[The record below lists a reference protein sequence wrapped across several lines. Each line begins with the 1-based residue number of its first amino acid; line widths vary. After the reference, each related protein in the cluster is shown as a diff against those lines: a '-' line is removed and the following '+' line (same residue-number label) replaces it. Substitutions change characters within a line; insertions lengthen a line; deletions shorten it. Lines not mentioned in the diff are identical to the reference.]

1 MWLRVLVSNNEKQ
14 IIGKLFSVSANM
26 PKFLNRFPNAKILYM
41 VRDPLS
47 VIPSGLSLVTG
58 VLDKKFGFWSLDKSK
73 RDRYIKRL
81 YSALIEL
88 IKRFHEDW
96 KSGKIDKD
104 KVMIVHFDRMM
115 NDFDG
120 LMKDIMNF
128 IEIEP
133 TENLINDIKITSEKQ
148 RSFKSKHKYDL
159 DKFGLTEEQIINDCD
174 FIYKSFLNEEKNN
187 V

>member
-58 VLDKKFGFWSLDKSK
+58 VLDKKFGFWTLDKSK

-133 TENLINDIKITSEKQ
+133 TQNLINDIKITSEKQ
-148 RSFKSKHKYDL
+148 KEVLKVN
-159 DKFGLTEEQIINDCD
+159 TNMI
-174 FIYKSFLNEEKNN
+174 
-187 V
+187 

>member
-73 RDRYIKRL
+73 RDRYIKD
-81 YSALIEL
+81 YTA
-88 IKRFHEDW
+88 H
-96 KSGKIDKD
+96 
-104 KVMIVHFDRMM
+104 
-115 NDFDG
+115 
-120 LMKDIMNF
+120 
-128 IEIEP
+128 
-133 TENLINDIKITSEKQ
+133 
-148 RSFKSKHKYDL
+148 
-159 DKFGLTEEQIINDCD
+159 
-174 FIYKSFLNEEKNN
+174 
-187 V
+187 